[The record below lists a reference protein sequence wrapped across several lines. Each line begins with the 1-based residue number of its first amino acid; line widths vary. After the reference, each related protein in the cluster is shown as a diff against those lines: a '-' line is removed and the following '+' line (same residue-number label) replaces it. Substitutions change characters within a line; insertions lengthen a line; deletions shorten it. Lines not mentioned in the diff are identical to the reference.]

1 MSYTKP
7 RGTVDLINNEANEFY
22 TLEKIL
28 RYTADLYN
36 FTEIRTPI
44 FEHRELFKRAVGET
58 SDIVNKEFYDFQD
71 KGERWIVLR
80 PEGTAGTIRALVEN
94 KLLHQLS
101 SPLHVFYLGP
111 MFRYER
117 PQSGRQRQFNQFGA
131 EVVGSLT
138 PSEEV
143 ETLAMAQSILNFC
156 KVKKFTLQINNI
168 GDIKTR
174 TLWISAL
181 QKYFSKYVDQLT
193 EDSQKRLDNNPLRIL
208 DDKVDGE
215 KPFVKNAPKIDAF
228 LSDEQKQY
236 FEEIKK
242 YLNVLKIEY
251 TINDGLVR
259 GLDYY
264 CGLVFEFVSQSDL
277 LKGQSTIIGGGR
289 YDQLVEDIGGPALPG
304 FGYAIGLERLLIAI
318 KQENPNFFEIKSV
331 DVVIATLSEH
341 CKTTGLVINN
351 LLHNCGISSVLNH
364 NTYKIDKHFK
374 FAENTNAKFV
384 VILGDKELSEK
395 KVKIKNQ
402 TTKKEVLVD
411 ILAIPEFIQGAK

>member
-1 MSYTKP
+1 MTYTKP
-7 RGTVDLINNEANEFY
+7 RGTVDLINNEANEFC

-36 FTEIRTPI
+36 FSEIRTPI

-117 PQSGRQRQFNQFGA
+117 PQSGRQRQFNQFGV
-131 EVVGSLT
+131 EVVGDLT
-138 PSEEV
+138 TSEEV

-156 KVKKFTLQINNI
+156 KVKKYTLQINNI

-174 TLWISAL
+174 GLWIAEL
-181 QKYFSKYVDQLT
+181 QKYFSKFVDQLS
-193 EDSQKRLDNNPLRIL
+193 EDSQKRLLTNPLRIL
-208 DDKVDGE
+208 DDKIDGE
-215 KPFVKNAPKIDAF
+215 KEFVKNAPKIDAF
-228 LSDEQKQY
+228 LSNEQKQY

-242 YLNVLKIEY
+242 YLDALKISY
-251 TINDGLVR
+251 TLNDGLVR

-264 CGLVFEFVSQSDL
+264 CGLVFEFVSESEH

-289 YDQLVEDIGGPALPG
+289 YDQLVEDVGGPALPG

-318 KQENPNFFEIKSV
+318 KEENPKFFEVRSV
-331 DVVIATLSEH
+331 DVVVAVLSER
-341 CKTTGLVINN
+341 CKIAGMVINN
-351 LLHNCGISSVLNH
+351 LLRNWGISSTLNH
-364 NTYKIDKHFK
+364 NTYKLEKHFK
-374 FAENTNAKFV
+374 FAENNQAKFI
-384 VILGDKELSEK
+384 VILGDKELAEK

-402 TTKKEVLVD
+402 LTKNEELVD
-411 ILAIPEFIQGAK
+411 ILAIPEYIQGVK